1 MSEIDQEPQ
10 TLKDF
15 CYPIGSAQPSYIQ
28 LPQINAINFEI
39 KSQIINMLPKFTGIE
54 DAYIFI
60 REFEKVY
67 DTMRIH

>member
-1 MSEIDQEPQ
+1 MQIDQEPQ
-10 TLKDF
+10 ILKDF
-15 CYPIGSAQPSYIQ
+15 YYPIGSAQPSYIQ